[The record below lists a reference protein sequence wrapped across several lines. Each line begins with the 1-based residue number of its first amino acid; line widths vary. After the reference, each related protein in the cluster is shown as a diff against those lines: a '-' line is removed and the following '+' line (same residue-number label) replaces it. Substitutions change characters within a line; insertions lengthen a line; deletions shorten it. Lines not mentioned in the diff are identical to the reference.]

1 VLQTPPTE
9 RMQQANL
16 LAQYELLQRLG
27 GGERASVHLARD
39 RVMQQRVAIKLF
51 RDVWSRDPDRIAQLY
66 GLARAAA
73 TLDGARIA
81 AVYDHGTAWHA
92 AFITN
97 EYVPGRDLADLLPPG
112 ETLPPRRAAT
122 IVAQILEALMTTHAV
137 GLVHGDLHP
146 HNVRLRDES
155 DMIALTDFGTASVF
169 PLSDDDDHGP
179 FRAPELSS
187 AILTPMTDIYAVGAL
202 LRAMLPPVGQASGS
216 SSGRAQVDGLR
227 AVADRATAPS
237 PAERYPTA
245 ATMRD
250 ALLAVTGPLVLPALP
265 LAAVSAAS
273 VAPTPA
279 AQQPAKGVV
288 RRLRYGP
295 LILAGTLV
303 LGGLVGGGLLLRE
316 REATPSAAPTALV
329 AAGASA
335 MPSATVA
342 PQPTAA
348 IVAPQPTAAIVAPS
362 AAPQPTAAAL
372 VPSSPPQPTTAVSP
386 TTATSA
392 PIVVPSAAPTSVPT
406 AIATV
411 APASPIIA
419 APVGTP
425 TTGAAI
431 PIASPVATQSVATPP
446 AVAPPAVVPTV
457 APSIAY
463 ADTFGPSLLVGAYRR
478 NDGILYGRQNAA
490 LYSVG
495 TGYETGTLT
504 FTVPQAPTGPLVL
517 VLTGLD
523 DEVAGKNRLLVT
535 INGTTIFAG
544 PDTFPDTPMSDHG
557 VGGADRYWGEMEIAI
572 PAELLHAGENT
583 LVLENAAPGGKLG
596 TPYILINSVR
606 FAAPAAK

>member
-1 VLQTPPTE
+1 MLQTPPTE
-9 RMQQANL
+9 RAQQANL

-73 TLDGARIA
+73 VLDGARIA

-97 EYVPGRDLADLLPPG
+97 EYVPGRDLADLLPPD

-202 LRAMLPPVGQASGS
+202 LRAMLPPVGQGGGS
-216 SSGRAQVDGLR
+216 SSGRALVDGLR
-227 AVADRATAPS
+227 SVAARATAPS

-250 ALLAVTGPLVLPALP
+250 ALLAVTGPLALPALP

-316 REATPSAAPTALV
+316 REATPSAVPTAIV
-329 AAGASA
+329 AAGSSA

-348 IVAPQPTAAIVAPS
+348 IVAPS
-362 AAPQPTAAAL
+362 AALQPTAAAL

-419 APVGTP
+419 APAGTP

-431 PIASPVATQSVATPP
+431 PIAS
-446 AVAPPAVVPTV
+446 AVAAPSAVVPTA

-478 NDGILYGRQNAA
+478 NDGTLYGRQNAA

-504 FTVPQAPTGPLVL
+504 FTVPQAPTGPLAL

-572 PAELLHAGENT
+572 PAELLHMGENT

>member
-1 VLQTPPTE
+1 VLQTHPTE

-265 LAAVSAAS
+265 LTTVSAAAI
-273 VAPTPA
+273 APTTT
-279 AQQPAKGVV
+279 QEQPRRGTA

-295 LILAGTLV
+295 LALAGAVV
-303 LGGLVGGGLLLRE
+303 LGGIVGGSLLLRE
-316 REATPSAAPTALV
+316 REAPPPAAPTALV
-329 AAGASA
+329 AAGSSV
-335 MPSATVA
+335 MPSAT
-342 PQPTAA
+342 
-348 IVAPQPTAAIVAPS
+348 VAPQPTAAIVAPS

-431 PIASPVATQSVATPP
+431 PIASPVATQIMATPP
-446 AVAPPAVVPTV
+446 AVAPTAVVPTV

-572 PAELLHAGENT
+572 PAELLHVGENT

-606 FAAPAAK
+606 FTAPAAK